1 MNFPSRIATLAILIG
16 FLIPLSGFSQTE
28 FNPKVGVNTWSIKD
42 EMEQSGQ
49 SSHSGQSVGFDM
61 YIIDHRFLFVPGFH
75 YRRLSILN
83 QEDGFTFEIPK
94 RNGVHYFAIP
104 ITFGMK
110 VIEIPAFSFSLMAG
124 GEANFYYNLD
134 ANDLELDDDRLHG
147 VFASL
152 TGVAQV
158 EVISFLT
165 LDLKYHHALHP
176 IIKARPE
183 SKLRGW
189 TLALGVKF

>member
-1 MNFPSRIATLAILIG
+1 MNLTSRFATLAIGLG
-16 FLIPLSGFSQTE
+16 FLFPLSGFSQTE
-28 FNPKVGVNTWSIKD
+28 FNPKVGVNTWTIKD

-49 SSHSGQSVGFDM
+49 SSHSGQSIGFDM

-94 RNGVHYFAIP
+94 RNGVHYFSIP

-110 VIEIPAFSFSLMAG
+110 VIDIPAFNFSLMAG
-124 GEANFYYNLD
+124 GEANFYHSLD

-152 TGVAQV
+152 TGVAQL
-158 EVISFLT
+158 EFISILT

-176 IIKARPE
+176 IIKARPL